1 MGQFPT
7 LNQEDIDHL
16 DAVLRELLTKS
27 EANIALARREGR
39 LPHSPVRQ
47 SGAID
52 TTTFATLGSNAYN
65 AVQFMAQL
73 VNENNFTS
81 MYQQGENFST
91 LMVNVD
97 ENSLLVIVFPTHLTV
112 GSMKYY
118 AGPAVRSIA
127 ERIALATER
136 TGTASTSATSTR
148 RTSRPSFSA
157 GGVAGSGVTQLCGS
171 EVSQCVER
179 RSLTLAERRSPA
191 SHSERSNVAGAFKP
205 RFRTRNRPVA

>member
-1 MGQFPT
+1 MGQFPQ
-7 LNQEDIDHL
+7 LIQEDLDHL
-16 DAVLRELLTKS
+16 NVVMRELLAKS
-27 EANIALARREGR
+27 EAHVALLVEKAGYLIHQCGNPE
-39 LPHSPVRQ
+39 S
-47 SGAID
+47 ID

-118 AGPAVRSIA
+118 ANPAARSIA
-127 ERIALATER
+127 DRIVLATN
-136 TGTASTSATSTR
+136 
-148 RTSRPSFSA
+148 
-157 GGVAGSGVTQLCGS
+157 
-171 EVSQCVER
+171 
-179 RSLTLAERRSPA
+179 RSPGQGLDL
-191 SHSERSNVAGAFKP
+191 SDLDPTDVQSLFEKKDKP
-205 RFRTRNRPVA
+205 

>member
-1 MGQFPT
+1 MGQFPQ
-7 LNQEDIDHL
+7 LNQEDIDL
-16 DAVLRELLTKS
+16 INGVMRDLLSKS
-27 EANIALARREGR
+27 EAHVALLVEKAGY
-39 LPHSPVRQ
+39 LIHQCGNPDS
-47 SGAID
+47 ID

-118 AGPAVRSIA
+118 ANPAARTISDRIEFATKRGGPGLDLSDLDPTDV
-127 ERIALATER
+127 
-136 TGTASTSATSTR
+136 
-148 RTSRPSFSA
+148 
-157 GGVAGSGVTQLCGS
+157 Q
-171 EVSQCVER
+171 
-179 RSLTLAERRSPA
+179 TLFQKKQTP
-191 SHSERSNVAGAFKP
+191 
-205 RFRTRNRPVA
+205 

>member
-1 MGQFPT
+1 MSQFPQ
-7 LNQEDIDHL
+7 LIQEDLDHL
-16 DAVLRELLTKS
+16 NVVMRELLAKS
-27 EANIALARREGR
+27 EAHIALLVEKAGYLIHQCGNPE
-39 LPHSPVRQ
+39 S
-47 SGAID
+47 ID

-118 AGPAVRSIA
+118 ANPAARSIA
-127 ERIALATER
+127 DRIVLATAR
-136 TGTASTSATSTR
+136 APGKGLDLSDLDPTD
-148 RTSRPSFSA
+148 
-157 GGVAGSGVTQLCGS
+157 VQ
-171 EVSQCVER
+171 
-179 RSLTLAERRSPA
+179 SLFQKKEP
-191 SHSERSNVAGAFKP
+191 K
-205 RFRTRNRPVA
+205 

>member
-1 MGQFPT
+1 MSQFPQ
-7 LNQEDIDHL
+7 LNQEDL
-16 DAVLRELLTKS
+16 DVLNEVMGELLKKS
-27 EANIALARREGR
+27 EAHVALLVEKAGY
-39 LPHSPVRQ
+39 LIHQCGKPDS
-47 SGAID
+47 ID

-118 AGPAVRSIA
+118 ASPAARSIA
-127 ERIALATER
+127 DRIQI
-136 TGTASTSATSTR
+136 ASNRAPGQGLDLSDLDPTD
-148 RTSRPSFSA
+148 
-157 GGVAGSGVTQLCGS
+157 VQ
-171 EVSQCVER
+171 
-179 RSLTLAERRSPA
+179 SLFQKKEPT
-191 SHSERSNVAGAFKP
+191 
-205 RFRTRNRPVA
+205 

>member
-1 MGQFPT
+1 MSQFPQ
-7 LNQEDIDHL
+7 LHQEDLDHL
-16 DAVLRELLTKS
+16 NLVMGELLTKS
-27 EANIALARREGR
+27 EAHVALLVEKAGY
-39 LPHSPVRQ
+39 LIHQCGNPAS
-47 SGAID
+47 ID

-118 AGPAVRSIA
+118 AMPAARSIG
-127 ERIALATER
+127 ERIAFATER
-136 TGTASTSATSTR
+136 NPGLSIDLSDMDPTDAKDA
-148 RTSRPSFSA
+148 
-157 GGVAGSGVTQLCGS
+157 L
-171 EVSQCVER
+171 
-179 RSLTLAERRSPA
+179 
-191 SHSERSNVAGAFKP
+191 
-205 RFRTRNRPVA
+205 FRKV